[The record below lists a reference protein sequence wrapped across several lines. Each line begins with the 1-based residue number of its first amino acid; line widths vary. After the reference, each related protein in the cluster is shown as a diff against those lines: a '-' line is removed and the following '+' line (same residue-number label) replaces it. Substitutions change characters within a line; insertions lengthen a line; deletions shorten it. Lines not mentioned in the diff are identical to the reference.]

1 MRLFIDAM
9 WSPAGKELT
18 SWLSFVMSN
27 CSFVTFTQNIE
38 NQEITSAKYTVLMLY
53 VCQNERKKAFG
64 RSPPYHN
71 TRSKDVQRLERWFE
85 QTGISFDAQDRS
97 TYGNKTIKL
106 HSRTDVSGLSMQL
119 DATLLNVSYHTIKK
133 QTDPM
138 ACVFI
143 FILSPYSFRR
153 YQSNTR

>member
-1 MRLFIDAM
+1 
-9 WSPAGKELT
+9 
-18 SWLSFVMSN
+18 MSN

-71 TRSKDVQRLERWFE
+71 TRSKDVQRLERWFD

-133 QTDPM
+133 TNRSNGMCFYFYFESLLVPTLPVKHTMMQL
-138 ACVFI
+138 F
-143 FILSPYSFRR
+143 LSLFHFSFMT
-153 YQSNTR
+153 YIHKY